1 MDMNIV
7 QVVLLGILAVMASML
22 IRQKEP
28 VIGSVISFGV
38 GILTMAC
45 LVSRLFV
52 IWEYLDRLMENLSF
66 AKPYIILLLKAVGIT
81 LVTEF
86 GASLCRE
93 NGFLALSDSIRVFG
107 KVSILMLGIPILAT
121 LVDIINGFTV

>member
-1 MDMNIV
+1 MDIV
-7 QVVLLGILAVMASML
+7 QVVLLGIVAVIASML

-28 VIGSVISFGV
+28 VIGSVLSFGIV
-38 GILTMAC
+38 IFTMAC
-45 LVSRLFV
+45 LISRLFV
-52 IWEYLDRLMENLSF
+52 ILEYLDRLMENLSF
-66 AKPYIILLLKAVGIT
+66 ARPYLLLLLKAVGIT

-86 GASLCRE
+86 GASLCKE

-121 LVDIINGFTV
+121 LVDIINGFAL